1 MISPFF
7 PWKSCKSN
15 KEVEKESENSIFS
28 ETERQITHKF
38 QIMWN
43 HCQPQLKSGRVQR
56 ESEKFEKSE
65 NLVRA
70 ELKFQQNTLSAEKET
85 HPEMQKP
92 LSTHVLV

>member
-1 MISPFF
+1 M
-7 PWKSCKSN
+7 
-15 KEVEKESENSIFS
+15 
-28 ETERQITHKF
+28 
-38 QIMWN
+38 
-43 HCQPQLKSGRVQR
+43 KSGRVQR
-56 ESEKFEKSE
+56 ESEKFEKLE